1 MVKIFEIMVIDNF
14 IITIIIIIIIV
25 IMIINV
31 IIIKQSNIFTNIMN
45 PQGMF
50 SRTKEKDNAN
60 HDANSGVK

>member
-1 MVKIFEIMVIDNF
+1 
-14 IITIIIIIIIV
+14 
-25 IMIINV
+25 MIINV